1 MAAPGNGAPGPHR
14 LGNVAPAAG
23 PAAPAVGNA
32 GVPNAAAAVAAVR
45 PAQPRFDIA
54 AGLQG
59 FSNIGCEIHAQI
71 DEA

>member
-1 MAAPGNGAPGPHR
+1 MAAPGNGAPGPHMV
-14 LGNVAPAAG
+14 GNVAPAVG
-23 PAAPAVGNA
+23 PAVGNA